1 MTPFHF
7 HPQLS
12 WVSCWGFWNS
22 FSSHRSHKKD
32 AFFCFSKLK
41 KNLIKFSES
50 VSISPKLIK
59 PFVCVCAR
67 KSVVPVSFEC
77 FPSNSFGNFRS
88 LKLFVRHKKNPKGMW
103 VTEYRASRFSS
114 LCVHIGTY
122 LSKSICC
129 VFCSM
134 QTFMVHSFVFFYHR
148 NKKWKRAR
156 CLFPKPPN
164 ETWKNRR
171 HRKRPKAG
179 KFREKSFARCTEVRQ
194 TKRMAH
200 NHVKL
205 KLEKY
210 KLHCLWPC
218 LRKSARSRCE
228 FTFSECDTYN
238 KVESGSF
245 IDNCKLFGCWLLV
258 ATAQT
263 SIYMDLLS
271 RLLAYIGF
279 LHKT

>member
-1 MTPFHF
+1 
-7 HPQLS
+7 
-12 WVSCWGFWNS
+12 
-22 FSSHRSHKKD
+22 
-32 AFFCFSKLK
+32 
-41 KNLIKFSES
+41 
-50 VSISPKLIK
+50 
-59 PFVCVCAR
+59 
-67 KSVVPVSFEC
+67 
-77 FPSNSFGNFRS
+77 
-88 LKLFVRHKKNPKGMW
+88 MW
-103 VTEYRASRFSS
+103 VAEYRASRFSS
-114 LCVHIGTY
+114 VCVHIGTY

-156 CLFPKPPN
+156 CLFSKPPN

-218 LRKSARSRCE
+218 SRKSARSRCE

-245 IDNCKLFGCWLLV
+245 IDNCKLFGCWLL
-258 ATAQT
+258 
-263 SIYMDLLS
+263 
-271 RLLAYIGF
+271 
-279 LHKT
+279 LHKPASIWIYYLGGWLTLAFCTKNNAICVEAAIHLKWVCMPLGTETQEELWF